1 MEIWADNKRIRFVL
15 HNLLSN
21 AFNHVRFSG
30 DVSLLLQEMVRDGV
44 RYCVIVV
51 EDNGKNRVKEASQFI
66 SEEIKSDLTDLELGY
81 GVMEKIIQLHHGTIV
96 MKSREGEGTEV
107 IVDCLLYTSPSPRD

>member
-1 MEIWADNKRIRFVL
+1 M
-15 HNLLSN
+15 
-21 AFNHVRFSG
+21 
-30 DVSLLLQEMVRDGV
+30 
-44 RYCVIVV
+44 
-51 EDNGKNRVKEASQFI
+51 KEASQFI

-107 IVDCLLYTSPSPRD
+107 IVELPMGKAALENDPNILFVEPEPQEESEENTFWDGRTQSKCICT